1 MDSTVA
7 GAGGVGGA
15 ELVGASTGLGDEAAG
30 VPGAGVRVVGVRV
43 VGGGA
48 ETAEAEGEA
57 EASADGVAAT
67 AEGSGRVEAVGVG
80 PQPARAA
87 AINTETTSGRARVA
101 DRRPPSLPPW
111 RLSSLS
117 SLFSRLFAH
126 PACMAAL
133 LRLPTEGGT

>member
-7 GAGGVGGA
+7 GAGGVCGA
-15 ELVGASTGLGDEAAG
+15 ELVGASTGLGDEDAG
-30 VPGAGVRVVGVRV
+30 VPGAGVRV

-67 AEGSGRVEAVGVG
+67 AEGSGRVEAVGVD